1 MIFLQP
7 PTKFFS
13 RFSHKYNFHS
23 LIFKFLEINRERS
36 REKSINRDRE
46 IDQQTE
52 RQTEKQTNRQ
62 KGKKTERQ

>member
-13 RFSHKYNFHS
+13 RFSHEYNFYS

-36 REKSINRDRE
+36 REKLINRDRE
-46 IDQQTE
+46 TDRKTDKQTE
-52 RQTEKQTNRQ
+52 RQKDRKTGRETES
-62 KGKKTERQ
+62 

>member
-23 LIFKFLEINRERS
+23 LIFKFSEINRERS

-46 IDQQTE
+46 TDRKTDKQTE
-52 RQTEKQTNRQ
+52 RQKDRKTGRETES
-62 KGKKTERQ
+62 